1 MEGGKPNSET
11 VGPGS
16 GLARVTSNPV
26 SLQRETV
33 GQALEPDFARDPA
46 TFPGNRGQI
55 ADPETSQWRTVDNLL
70 AWHHMRTISLGA
82 GASVRRVII
91 AACGLLAVV
100 LWTRQVS
107 ATPESGIED
116 CTLCHNIPLTG
127 MSLTNF
133 QTQTNLGAG
142 LLKVFQAPAGA
153 AAIQYSVDY
162 SRGGYY
168 ALNFN
173 SPTNGGF
180 DLSADRLSYT
190 PGATWDRW
198 AGGTYFTVGP
208 TTNDPAVWTFN
219 LGIGSNTPPDIYLM
233 KTIMAG
239 VDDSYV
245 PWSQVEFYY
254 VQVLPRR
261 GPAPALFQARR
272 IGSAFS
278 VDVATS
284 SGSTY
289 YLEYKAALDDASW
302 TPAAQVSGDG
312 AVQTLTA
319 PGATAPQRFYRL
331 RVN

>member
-1 MEGGKPNSET
+1 M
-11 VGPGS
+11 
-16 GLARVTSNPV
+16 
-26 SLQRETV
+26 
-33 GQALEPDFARDPA
+33 
-46 TFPGNRGQI
+46 
-55 ADPETSQWRTVDNLL
+55 
-70 AWHHMRTISLGA
+70 
-82 GASVRRVII
+82 
-91 AACGLLAVV
+91 AVV
-100 LWTRQVS
+100 LWTRPVT
-107 ATPESGIED
+107 ATPEAGIED
-116 CTLCHNIPLTG
+116 CTICHSIPLTG
-127 MSLTNF
+127 MGLTNF

-142 LLKVFQAPAGA
+142 LLKVFQAPAGGT
-153 AAIQYSVDY
+153 AAIQYRVDY

-180 DLSADRLSYT
+180 NHSADMLSYT
-190 PGATWDRW
+190 RDATWDSW
-198 AGGTYFTVGP
+198 AGATCFTVGP
-208 TTNDPAVWTFN
+208 TTNNPALWTFN

-239 VDDSYV
+239 VDDNSV

-254 VQVLPRR
+254 LQVLPRR
-261 GPAPALFQARR
+261 GPAPALFQARL

-289 YLEYKAALDDASW
+289 YLEYKAALDNPSW

-312 AVQTLTA
+312 ALQTLTDS
-319 PGATAPQRFYRL
+319 GATAPQRFYRL